1 LPDAKSSPDAREVGA
16 GGLGNAGR
24 VPQRVVAPV
33 SGRARLAGGRS
44 RRAEGG
50 FTLIEVIVTVALVAL
65 LLIPLGRIFYE
76 TQSVAADNSARQQ
89 AATLATAV
97 ISKLSLEPY
106 AELGFASST
115 VVAADQADPG
125 YYTSAKTSD
134 CGTSCG
140 YYLGTSELVTLADS
154 FTTAATPVT
163 VGSPPEALAPYLA
176 SVDWSGRVFTVT
188 TWILWASST
197 VPSCPTSNDENSGP
211 PTTVLDATKQVRV
224 EVVWRSASA
233 GTVSFVDSSLL
244 YPGGLAPYRGPS
256 YDAADQ
262 PLTPGTPVAASTTTT
277 AEVKVSWQV
286 PSDTP
291 TIGCYVV
298 SWVGTDHLVQS
309 TPMMTCFHP
318 LIVCPE
324 NGNGSGTA
332 SFVVGGLVQ
341 NEEYTFFVTAYSPN
355 GVEWATSADSNPAVA
370 PAGPLVDGV
379 SPAYGPAQGGTVVT
393 VDGSGLGTGMTVSF
407 GSGSGAPLSC
417 GGSTTQ
423 CTTTAPPGTGIV
435 FVVVTDLEGISSPA
449 VPASQF
455 SYAPAI
461 SSISPSSGPLA
472 GGTSVTVDGTNFVP
486 GATTIEFGGVD
497 ASSVSCT
504 STTQCTAVSPASAS
518 ATTTVV
524 DVTATT
530 AGGTSP
536 ITVADKFTYEA
547 S

>member
-1 LPDAKSSPDAREVGA
+1 MPDVGPLPDGREVGA
-16 GGLGNAGR
+16 AELESAGPGSPVGVLSR
-24 VPQRVVAPV
+24 VRRRSP
-33 SGRARLAGGRS
+33 GTRS

-115 VVAADQADPG
+115 VVAADVADPG
-125 YYTSAKTSD
+125 YYTSAETSD

-154 FTTAATPVT
+154 FTTSASAVT
-163 VGSPPEALAPYLA
+163 LGSPPQALSPYLA

-224 EVVWRSASA
+224 EVTWRSASA
-233 GTVSFVDSSLL
+233 GAVSFVDTSLL

-286 PSDTP
+286 PAGSP

-298 SWVGTDHLVQS
+298 SWVGTNHLVQS

-318 LIVCPE
+318 LIVCPD

-379 SPAYGPAQGGTVVT
+379 SPAYGPAGGGTVVT
-393 VDGSGLGTGMTVSF
+393 VDGTGLGTGMTVSF
-407 GSGSGAPLSC
+407 GSASGTPLNC
-417 GGSTTQ
+417 PLTSTTQ
-423 CTTTAPPGTGIV
+423 CTTVAPPGTGIV
-435 FVVVTDLEGISSPA
+435 FVVVTDLAGISSPA
-449 VPASQF
+449 VPASQY

-486 GATTIEFGGVD
+486 GATTIQFGGVD
-497 ASSVSCT
+497 ATSFSCA
-504 STTQCTAVSPASAS
+504 STTQCTAVSPASTS

-547 S
+547 P